1 MASSRAYMR
10 SFRCVSIVVVPV
22 LFLGLSA
29 CIGRPVARPAPRGP
43 APAPTVAGPNL
54 SGPWHVAVSYAPQG
68 VRMATRAVVT
78 ISGDPQGG
86 AQGGVVGGLAGGVVT
101 RIDTLTAALE
111 ATYVVARGGRPR
123 VERPRMDGSLTDYR
137 VAVGGAPAAVP
148 AGLSLPRPFSATD
161 SGGAGLGFRV
171 PAEGSACT
179 DPAFSV
185 LQGLHEAWIPL
196 PDTLVMGREWS
207 DTVRTVSC
215 RDRVPLRGVSVRRF
229 RVVRG
234 ELQDGRVVV
243 MIERRAKGQVAG
255 SGDQFGERVELD
267 GSSSGTVLYAL
278 DASSGRL
285 QRASGTSLV
294 ELRFKSRRRNQRVRQ
309 ESELSFVFRP

>member
-1 MASSRAYMR
+1 MPLALADFIQALPKTETHLHVEGALPYELLTAWDAARYPADPP
-10 SFRCVSIVVVPV
+10 FRRRDYRYATFPEFEGI
-22 LFLGLSA
+22 LLDNAL
-29 CIGRPVARPAPRGP
+29 
-43 APAPTVAGPNL
+43 
-54 SGPWHVAVSYAPQG
+54 PWFTTAERYYE
-68 VRMATRAVVT
+68 ATRVMFAQHLAQNVRYVETSFHLPVT
-78 ISGDPQGG
+78 QFIQVPGPE
-86 AQGGVVGGLAGGVVT
+86 
-101 RIDTLTAALE
+101 IIAAI
-111 ATYVVARGGRPR
+111 R
-123 VERPRMDGSLTDYR
+123 
-137 VAVGGAPAAVP
+137 AAVP

-285 QRASGTSLV
+285 LRASGTSLV

>member
-1 MASSRAYMR
+1 M
-10 SFRCVSIVVVPV
+10 
-22 LFLGLSA
+22 
-29 CIGRPVARPAPRGP
+29 
-43 APAPTVAGPNL
+43 AGPNL

-68 VRMATRAVVT
+68 VRVATRAVVT

-86 AQGGVVGGLAGGVVT
+86 AQGGVVGGVAGGVVT

-285 QRASGTSLV
+285 LRAAGTSLV